1 VIPPAEEPPAA
12 EAPREAEPLRVDRT
26 RVTVASGPLVGPVLS
41 RVVGIHAARAQLPV
55 DRLNDA
61 VLIADAL
68 AARAPAYAA
77 EDRLPVSVQS
87 APGRLEVR
95 VGPMRAGGAARVLE
109 GAALPEVGSVIER
122 LADTVR
128 TRQGAGGDEY
138 LVVRLGNGVGP

>member
-1 VIPPAEEPPAA
+1 VTPLPEDPTVADGLR
-12 EAPREAEPLRVDRT
+12 APEPLRVDRT

-87 APGRLEVR
+87 TPGRLEVR
-95 VGPMRAGGAARVLE
+95 VGPLRPGGAGRVLE

-122 LADTVR
+122 LADTVKA
-128 TRQGAGGDEY
+128 RQGAGGDEY
-138 LVVRLGNGVGP
+138 LVVRVGTGFAP